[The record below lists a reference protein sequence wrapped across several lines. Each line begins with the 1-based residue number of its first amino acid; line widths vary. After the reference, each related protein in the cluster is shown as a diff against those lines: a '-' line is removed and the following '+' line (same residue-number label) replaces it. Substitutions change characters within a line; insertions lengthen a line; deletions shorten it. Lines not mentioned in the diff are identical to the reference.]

1 MPLKVEFH
9 SHTSDDPEDAI
20 PHTAVQLIDRAAA
33 LGYHALAITLHNKQI
48 DLEPLRAH
56 AATRG
61 VVLIPGLERSIQRR
75 HVLLFNFSAR
85 AEAVTTFEQIAE
97 LKHDEAGLVIAP
109 HPFFPLSNCLGQD
122 LMDRYA
128 GVFDAVEVNAMYA
141 PGLNFNRRAVSWAAH
156 HGKPLVGNGDVHRL
170 VQLGTTYSLVDAD
183 PNPASICEAV
193 RAGRVEVR
201 TQPLSWLQAVAIF
214 SDIIGAWALHPARR
228 TKPRRETS
236 SAA

>member
-56 AATRG
+56 AASRG

-85 AEAVTTFEQIAE
+85 AESVTSFEQIAA
-97 LKHDEAGLVIAP
+97 LKHDEPGLVIAP
-109 HPFFPLSNCLGQD
+109 HPFFPISNCLGHD

-128 GVFDAVEVNAMYA
+128 EVFDAVEVNAMYA
-141 PGLNFNRRAVSWAAH
+141 PGLNFNRRAVRWAAR

-183 PNPASICEAV
+183 SNPASICEAV

-201 TQPLSWLQAVAIF
+201 TQPLSWYQAVAIF
-214 SDIIGAWALHPARR
+214 GDIIGAWAFHPARR
-228 TKPRRETS
+228 TKPHPETS
-236 SAA
+236 SPA